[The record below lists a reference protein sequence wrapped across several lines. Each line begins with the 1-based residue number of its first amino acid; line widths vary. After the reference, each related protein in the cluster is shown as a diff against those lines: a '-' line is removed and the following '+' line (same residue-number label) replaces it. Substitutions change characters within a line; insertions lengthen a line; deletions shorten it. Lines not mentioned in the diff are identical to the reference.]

1 MALKAPKSWGTDW
14 TERARVGRRSSTL
27 PAPEGAYA
35 ALPAWSSRRQYLAAV
50 AAAVGSEQGR
60 ALRKAWVRKWVAD
73 EPFWA
78 IVHALASFA
87 DNSTGRG
94 VTASR
99 QTIATKAGLLDG
111 VDVATDDGRRRVQA
125 AMKRVQQVTA
135 ILTELGLY
143 AMVRVGRPLSAREQA
158 MFRARGLYQK
168 AVGNEAAL
176 IVPGHLA
183 AAAATRRP
191 GRGGGTFHLH
201 PEISTRSSS
210 PVTEIPNKPRSR
222 RTAAARPGQQ
232 GSPTRPKST
241 RAPLR
246 PLSERSPAFR
256 QLVAALDAATVRH
269 DGSVV
274 GRFTQGRSVLGLVRI
289 LDDFGIDAS
298 YTVDELLVRVLRWE
312 PHYRFRDG
320 LGWLRARLARA
331 FRRPTSNV
339 SVPPTPPEFTGQRDL
354 EQLWATDVT
363 FREGWVRLQALHA
376 AEDAASTPPTG
387 ATTPEPVDVDATAP
401 SPATRPRRASTV
413 PEWQREL
420 EAAQARVDAEDADE
434 LAAAIAAARA
444 AGAPS
449 SRSQRTLP
457 YVPAGVTVTR

>member
-1 MALKAPKSWGTDW
+1 M
-14 TERARVGRRSSTL
+14 GRRSSTL

-60 ALRKAWVRKWVAD
+60 ELRKAWVRKWVAD

-87 DNSTGRG
+87 DNRTGRG

-99 QTIATKAGLLDG
+99 QTIAVKAGLLDD
-111 VDVATDDGRRRVQA
+111 VDVDVSTDAGRRRVQA

-176 IVPGHLA
+176 TVPGRLASA
-183 AAAATRRP
+183 AAARRP
-191 GRGGGTFHLH
+191 ADDGVTFHLH
-201 PEISTRSSS
+201 PKTSTKSSS

-232 GSPTRPKST
+232 GDPTRPKST
-241 RAPLR
+241 RAPMR
-246 PLSERSPAFR
+246 PLSERAPAFR
-256 QLVAALDAATVRH
+256 QLVAALDAATVRP

-298 YTVDELLVRVLRWE
+298 YTVDELLQRVLRWE
-312 PHYRFRDG
+312 PDYRFRDG

-331 FRRPTSNV
+331 FRRPTSNT
-339 SVPPTPPEFTGQRDL
+339 SVPPTPPEFSGQRDL
-354 EQLWATDVT
+354 EELWAADAT
-363 FREGWVRLQALHA
+363 FRDGWVRLQALHA
-376 AEDAASTPPTG
+376 AEDAASTPPIGT
-387 ATTPEPVDVDATAP
+387 ATPAPGDVDAAAA
-401 SPATRPRRASTV
+401 SPAVTQSRRVSAV
-413 PEWQREL
+413 PEWRREL
-420 EAAQARVDAEDADE
+420 EAAQARVDAADEDE
-434 LAAAIAAARA
+434 LAAAITAARA
-444 AGAPS
+444 AGGPS
-449 SRSQRTLP
+449 SRRRRLP
-457 YVPAGVTVTR
+457 YVPAGITVAS

>member
-1 MALKAPKSWGTDW
+1 M
-14 TERARVGRRSSTL
+14 GRRSSTL

-50 AAAVGSEQGR
+50 GAAVGSEQGR
-60 ALRKAWVRKWVAD
+60 ELRKAWARKWVAD

-78 IVHALASFA
+78 IVHALAGFA
-87 DNSTGRG
+87 DNTTGRG

-99 QTIATKAGLLDG
+99 QTIAVKAGLLDD
-111 VDVATDDGRRRVQA
+111 VDVSTDAGRRRVQA

-176 IVPGHLA
+176 IVPAHLA
-183 AAAATRRP
+183 AAASSRRP
-191 GRGGGTFHLH
+191 GRGSSTFHLH
-201 PEISTRSSS
+201 PETSTRSSS

-241 RAPLR
+241 RAPMR
-246 PLSERSPAFR
+246 PLSERPPAFR
-256 QLVAALDAATVRH
+256 QLVAALDAATVRP

-298 YTVDELLVRVLRWE
+298 YTADELLERVLRWE
-312 PHYRFRDG
+312 PHFRFRDG

-331 FRRPTSNV
+331 FRRPTSTAP
-339 SVPPTPPEFTGQRDL
+339 VPPTPPEFTGQRDL

-363 FREGWVRLQALHA
+363 FREGWVRLQELHA
-376 AEDAASTPPTG
+376 AEDAASTPPNP
-387 ATTPEPVDVDATAP
+387 ARTPEPVDVDDARP
-401 SPATRPRRASTV
+401 GPARDRARRSSTV
-413 PEWQREL
+413 PDWQREL
-420 EAAQARVDAEDADE
+420 EAAQARIDAEDADAR
-434 LAAAIAAARA
+434 AAAIAAARA
-444 AGAPS
+444 AGTSS
-449 SRSQRTLP
+449 SRSRRLLP
-457 YVPAGVTVTR
+457 YVPVGVATR